1 MEKEIKRW
9 DIGGLM
15 KKSKRSKACDISNKV
30 REQVLSR
37 DARRCI
43 ICGSTYN
50 LELAHVF
57 LSRAHLGLGVKE
69 NLATL
74 CKKHHMTLD
83 SGKKQEQHNIRLA
96 VESYMRSKHGDI
108 DIKSLKYN
116 KWSWLNE

>member
-1 MEKEIKRW
+1 M
-9 DIGGLM
+9 
-15 KKSKRSKACDISNKV
+15 KSKRSKATDITAKV
-30 REQVLSR
+30 RKQVLDR
-37 DARRCI
+37 DCHRCI
-43 ICGSTYN
+43 ICGDTN
-50 LELAHVF
+50 MLELAHVF
-57 LSRAHLGLGVKE
+57 VARSGGGLGKKE